1 MAVTSVKGVRCS
13 AEDLERN
20 RLLRLHRGE
29 GESESEI
36 LLVAMRLGLRV
47 LAAQAVAPGTGQYAG
62 YDPSELAH
70 RLRLDILPVLDFLEA
85 QGQLPAIFQR
95 EVVMVPGGMVSA
107 PAPPPAPPPATIS
120 ADATGAVMAFSG
132 GFLDDD

>member
-95 EVVMVPGGMVSA
+95 MAPGGLASA
-107 PAPPPAPPPATIS
+107 PPSPPAPPPASIC